1 MDEAKDVAAQSHAAD
16 EPPEEIMVGKS
27 DELDAMKD
35 LLISGSTSNNNLEV
49 VAVHSMGRIGFPSI
63 NAQVSAPAPAPTSD
77 GVAIDQGIAYVL
89 MLVALAITYM
99 IH

>member
-49 VAVHSMGRIGFPSI
+49 VAVHSMGRIGEVRI
-63 NAQVSAPAPAPTSD
+63 VTKDVNVSADT
-77 GVAIDQGIAYVL
+77 GNLGRLI
-89 MLVALAITYM
+89 
-99 IH
+99 

>member
-1 MDEAKDVAAQSHAAD
+1 M
-16 EPPEEIMVGKS
+16 
-27 DELDAMKD
+27 
-35 LLISGSTSNNNLEV
+35 EV
-49 VAVHSMGRIGFPSI
+49 LRLCLMAIFGLVMALVSI
-63 NAQVSAPAPAPTSD
+63 NAQVPEPAPAPTSD

>member
-1 MDEAKDVAAQSHAAD
+1 M
-16 EPPEEIMVGKS
+16 
-27 DELDAMKD
+27 
-35 LLISGSTSNNNLEV
+35 EV
-49 VAVHSMGRIGFPSI
+49 LRLCLMAIFGLVMALVVPSI
-63 NAQVSAPAPAPTSD
+63 NAQVPEPAPAPTSD